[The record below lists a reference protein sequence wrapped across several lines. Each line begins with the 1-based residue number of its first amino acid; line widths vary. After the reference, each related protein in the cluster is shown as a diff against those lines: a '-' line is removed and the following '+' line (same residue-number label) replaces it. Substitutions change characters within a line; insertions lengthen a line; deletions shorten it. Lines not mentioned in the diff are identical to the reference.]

1 MATPH
6 KGGGKGGKKKDR
18 TSTEALPE
26 ALPLPTENPGSTSV
40 SPEVTPEAPV
50 SPVLVSPPALVA
62 TTPSEATPM
71 TTDIQTLRDQQRA
84 LNAQIRAAARAEKAG
99 PVLPRYTVAL
109 DSYHVTLAAAQAAYA
124 ELEAV
129 AGEVSGLR
137 VPKFGSELT
146 DSTPVARRP
155 SAGPRAEKGSNVQ
168 RVIDFVTL
176 HEAGITLTAKAI
188 AAGAGISAGSVGSA
202 VKAANKLRMI
212 LTSGGKRQPFV
223 VC

>member
-50 SPVLVSPPALVA
+50 FVSPPALVA

-71 TTDIQTLRDQQRA
+71 TTDIQALRDQQRA
-84 LNAQIRAAARAEKAG
+84 INAQIRAAARAEKAG

-137 VPKFGSELT
+137 VPKFGVELT

-168 RVIDFVTL
+168 RVIDFVTS

-188 AAGAGISAGSVGSA
+188 AAGAGISTGSVGSA

-212 LTSGGKRQPFV
+212 LSSGGKRQPFV